1 MESDRRHV
9 TRGGGPPPPRT
20 ARGSPGRARSTGVCR
35 CSTRSPGRCGSPRRA
50 AAAVDDR
57 EGGRAQRL
65 PGVSLLRSRPRGVLR
80 PAEDEVAEG
89 GASNRESTDR
99 SSIALALRPTGRSA
113 ASRKRRPTPPEPHPP
128 RSGRAPAR
136 PGRRAAALSRDLA
149 CRRCPP
155 RDRGPADREVGR
167 FEEATTR
174 PSRASPSSKRP
185 SSCSAG
191 TPRCGA
197 IAGSCVPAMLATCSR
212 SGRPGGRPLRGSNDA
227 PLPSLT
233 LLEAAEL
240 LLGRD
245 AALRRYRG
253 ILRAGDARHV
263 IVVRPTGRS
272 AASRKRRRAP
282 PAPHPP
288 RSGRA
293 PARPGRR
300 AAAPSRDLACRRCS
314 RRARAPADRE
324 VGRFEEA
331 TTHPSRAS
339 PSSKLP
345 SSCSAGTPRCGAIA

>member
-1 MESDRRHV
+1 MVWEPSSSESSPSPKA
-9 TRGGGPPPPRT
+9 GLRT
-20 ARGSPGRARSTGVCR
+20 
-35 CSTRSPGRCGSPRRA
+35 
-50 AAAVDDR
+50 
-57 EGGRAQRL
+57 
-65 PGVSLLRSRPRGVLR
+65 
-80 PAEDEVAEG
+80 
-89 GASNRESTDR
+89 
-99 SSIALALRPTGRSA
+99 I
-113 ASRKRRPTPPEPHPP
+113 
-128 RSGRAPAR
+128 RSGRPRCERRPSTRVELGRRRERSGFPSRTAWREWSRTVDTSPEEVAHLRHAQRGDHQVALAR
-136 PGRRAAALSRDLA
+136 PECVDAPRVVRVGAVHRGEQRPLSTIARAGALS
-149 CRRCPP
+149 
-155 RDRGPADREVGR
+155 G
-167 FEEATTR
+167 
-174 PSRASPSSKRP
+174 SRASP
-185 SSCSAG
+185 CSG
-191 TPRCGA
+191 VVR
-197 IAGSCVPAMLATCSR
+197 AGSCGQRRMRSRRAAPATGSRPTAPPSR
-212 SGRPGGRPLRGSNDA
+212 SRSARPGGRPLRGSDDP

-339 PSSKLP
+339 PSSKRP
-345 SSCSAGTPRCGAIA
+345 SSCSAGTPRCGAIAGSCVPAMPAT